1 MWFQRLIKWVTNK
14 LFCVI
19 WRVFRFEICGEKI
32 CWRGDVVKKRDR
44 KVLKISGRRVIF
56 ESEKFD
62 SLWPWDTMNWK

>member
-1 MWFQRLIKWVTNK
+1 MLA
-14 LFCVI
+14 
-19 WRVFRFEICGEKI
+19 
-32 CWRGDVVKKRDR
+32 GDVVKKRDR